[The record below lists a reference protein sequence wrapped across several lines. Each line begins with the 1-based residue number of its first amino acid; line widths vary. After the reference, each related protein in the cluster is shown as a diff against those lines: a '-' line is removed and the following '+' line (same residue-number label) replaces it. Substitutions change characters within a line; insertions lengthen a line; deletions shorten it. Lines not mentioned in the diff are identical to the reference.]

1 MAEALRAARAVAR
14 AVVVMAVATAA
25 ETEAEVM
32 VVGKDTVVEAT
43 VALEA
48 WAEVMGW
55 VKAAEAM
62 EVAKAGAVKAEAAA
76 EEVAM
81 EEAQS
86 TPASARCQTPS
97 PPTFPGSC
105 HLAWACDS

>member
-1 MAEALRAARAVAR
+1 
-14 AVVVMAVATAA
+14 
-25 ETEAEVM
+25 
-32 VVGKDTVVEAT
+32 VVGEVAGTEVEA
-43 VALEA
+43 
-48 WAEVMGW
+48 
-55 VKAAEAM
+55 KAVGKEGAR
-62 EVAKAGAVKAEAAA
+62 AGAVKAEAAA